1 MKKYDV
7 TIRAYITKT
16 VRVEAENEDD
26 AIDLAH
32 QDFNYLPEKDVAE
45 DYDEE
50 TMNVEEVK

>member
-32 QDFNYLPEKDVAE
+32 QDFNYLPEKGVPE